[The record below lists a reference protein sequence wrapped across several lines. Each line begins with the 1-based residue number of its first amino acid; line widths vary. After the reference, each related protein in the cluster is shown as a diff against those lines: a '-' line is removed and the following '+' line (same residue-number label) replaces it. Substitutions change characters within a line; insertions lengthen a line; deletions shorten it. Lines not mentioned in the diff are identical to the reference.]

1 MMTSDTN
8 FIEFI
13 LGIKDSNL
21 IFRGYF
27 YKFIRLIKYRVY
39 EFTLIYP
46 DNVCPECHQRQLVK
60 FGF

>member
-8 FIEFI
+8 FIEFA

-27 YKFIRLIKYRVY
+27 INL
-39 EFTLIYP
+39 
-46 DNVCPECHQRQLVK
+46 
-60 FGF
+60 FGSLNIESMNSL

>member
-13 LGIKDSNL
+13 LGIKDSKL

-27 YKFIRLIKYRVY
+27 YKWQIARNKLTI
-39 EFTLIYP
+39 IM
-46 DNVCPECHQRQLVK
+46 
-60 FGF
+60 

>member
-8 FIEFI
+8 FIEFA

-27 YKFIRLIKYRVY
+27 YKFIRLAVCKIKL
-39 EFTLIYP
+39 E
-46 DNVCPECHQRQLVK
+46 K
-60 FGF
+60 

>member
-21 IFRGYF
+21 LIECSYHTTFRNEV
-27 YKFIRLIKYRVY
+27 KMDSLHSTMNQHIKGKWI
-39 EFTLIYP
+39 TTKTQP
-46 DNVCPECHQRQLVK
+46 T
-60 FGF
+60 

>member
-8 FIEFI
+8 FIEFA

-27 YKFIRLIKYRVY
+27 YTPF
-39 EFTLIYP
+39 
-46 DNVCPECHQRQLVK
+46 VK
-60 FGF
+60 LS